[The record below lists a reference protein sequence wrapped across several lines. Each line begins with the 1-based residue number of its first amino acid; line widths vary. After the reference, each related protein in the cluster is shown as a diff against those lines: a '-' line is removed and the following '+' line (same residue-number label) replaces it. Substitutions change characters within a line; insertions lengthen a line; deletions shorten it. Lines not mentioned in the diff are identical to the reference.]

1 MGVAAL
7 DFPKD
12 LNFLTLISSS
22 TYLVETFPA
31 LKPLLGICSQ
41 ITQHFVYNS
50 LTNVLICDAI
60 KSFGYRDAWKSYNA
74 FFASKMS
81 FPFVITLNQ

>member
-7 DFPKD
+7 DFPKG
-12 LNFLTLISSS
+12 LEFLTLISSS

-50 LTNVLICDAI
+50 LIITNVFICDAI
-60 KSFGYRDAWKSYNA
+60 KSFGYRDA
-74 FFASKMS
+74 
-81 FPFVITLNQ
+81 

>member
-7 DFPKD
+7 DFPKR
-12 LNFLTLISSS
+12 LELSNSHQCSSS
-22 TYLVETFPA
+22 TYLVEIFPA

-50 LTNVLICDAI
+50 LSNVLICDAI
-60 KSFGYRDAWKSYNA
+60 KSFGYRDA
-74 FFASKMS
+74 
-81 FPFVITLNQ
+81 

>member
-7 DFPKD
+7 DYPKD

-50 LTNVLICDAI
+50 LTNQYATRSKVL
-60 KSFGYRDAWKSYNA
+60 
-74 FFASKMS
+74 
-81 FPFVITLNQ
+81 VIAMPENPI

>member
-7 DFPKD
+7 NFPKG
-12 LNFLTLISSS
+12 LEFSNSHQCSSS

-50 LTNVLICDAI
+50 LTNVL
-60 KSFGYRDAWKSYNA
+60 KY
-74 FFASKMS
+74 
-81 FPFVITLNQ
+81 

>member
-7 DFPKD
+7 DFPKG
-12 LNFLTLISSS
+12 LEFSNSRQFFYIPI
-22 TYLVETFPA
+22 VETFPA

-60 KSFGYRDAWKSYNA
+60 KSFGYRDA
-74 FFASKMS
+74 
-81 FPFVITLNQ
+81 

>member
-7 DFPKD
+7 DFPKG
-12 LNFLTLISSS
+12 LEFSNSRQFFYIPV
-22 TYLVETFPA
+22 VETFPA

-50 LTNVLICDAI
+50 LTNQYATRSKVL
-60 KSFGYRDAWKSYNA
+60 
-74 FFASKMS
+74 
-81 FPFVITLNQ
+81 VIAMPENPI